1 MQRVRRIAYA
11 CVAVLGVGAL
21 LYLFFKYIFVL
32 ILPFAVALGVAM
44 AVRRPSLWLYSHTHL
59 SQRVWRVVLSFVCV
73 VGTLALLGVGVWKL
87 SVELWRFFLDTGSGS
102 AIGDALSGGFLS
114 RFGELIGDAL
124 GALVSSAV
132 SALGS
137 LVSAFVGALPG
148 AVLCLLVTVIAT
160 VYFAWDLDGISA
172 AVKGVLPKRLAAIF
186 SRLKRGTASVALRY
200 VRSLLVLML
209 LTFAVMLIGLAMIGV
224 PYVLLI
230 SLILAVVD
238 AFPVLGIGTVLI
250 PWSIYELVLGM
261 PSRGVELLI
270 LYGVNTVIRQ
280 FAEPRIVGKNLGLHP
295 TLTLIFVYVGYSL
308 FGFVGLLIGPM
319 VAIVLNVAI
328 NKEDAADITQPPTA
342 ETDDG

>member
-1 MQRVRRIAYA
+1 MRRVRRIAYA

-21 LYLFFKYIFVL
+21 LYLFFKYIFSL

-44 AVRRPSLWLYSHTHL
+44 AVRRPSQWLSSRTHL
-59 SQRVWRVVLSFVCV
+59 PERVWRIVLSLACV
-73 VGTLALLGVGVWKL
+73 VGTLALFGVGVWTL

-102 AIGDALSGGFLS
+102 AIGEVLSGGVLS

-137 LVSAFVGALPG
+137 LVSAVVGMLPG

-172 AVKGVLPKRLAAIF
+172 AVKEMLPQRVADVV

-209 LTFAVMLIGLAMIGV
+209 LTFAVMLIGLAIIDV

-238 AFPVLGIGTVLI
+238 AFPVLGVGTVLL

-261 PSRGVELLI
+261 PPRGVALLV

-280 FAEPRIVGKNLGLHP
+280 FAEPRIVGRNLGLHP

-319 VAIVLNVAI
+319 VAVVLNVAI
-328 NKEDAADITQPPTA
+328 HKEDAADIAQPPAA
-342 ETDDG
+342 EIDDS